1 MGRELSEFFVFSSS
15 PCFGS
20 LHSQKKGAGKG
31 SHRVDELRVPGVHG
45 PGPFR
50 GAVLEDG
57 KLLQDVVLDRGD
69 VGGADPVLRRRP
81 HKALRGVLIL
91 DARGVPAQG
100 RVDGR
105 ELDQQPAVVALD
117 PRPVPC
123 FFYFYFCESSFLS
136 RCRGKKNKCS
146 REAPKK
152 DKLKR
157 EKKLTGGG
165 GARRKTAGTARA
177 AGSCRAS

>member
-1 MGRELSEFFVFSSS
+1 MGRELSEFFVFSLS

-20 LHSQKKGAGKG
+20 LHSQKKGGEKS
-31 SHRVDELRVPGVHG
+31 SHRVHELRVPGVHG

-117 PRPVPC
+117 PRPVPFFC
-123 FFYFYFCESSFLS
+123 FFVFFVRVLFFPVAG
-136 RCRGKKNKCS
+136 GKKTNA
-146 REAPKK
+146 RERPPKK
-152 DKLKR
+152 IKVKNR
-157 EKKLTGGG
+157 EKTHWWWRC
-165 GARRKTAGTARA
+165 AT
-177 AGSCRAS
+177 

>member
-81 HKALRGVLIL
+81 HKALRGVLVL

-123 FFYFYFCESSFLS
+123 FFIFIFVKVLFFPVA
-136 RCRGKKNKCS
+136 G
-146 REAPKK
+146 
-152 DKLKR
+152 
-157 EKKLTGGG
+157 EKKTN
-165 GARRKTAGTARA
+165 ARERPRKKI
-177 AGSCRAS
+177 S